1 METGTDRALTPARGT
16 LLRVQRSSKLAAGAH
31 IVTAM
36 GIGAV
41 ALQLAGRPVSASLT
55 RGIALAALPI
65 AIAMAIRT
73 ASAIWRG
80 PALMHFPVEYA
91 VLCRASDAADVRA
104 AASLRGPLG
113 GAGHVHRARLVVP
126 AAAWLLAAVVLGFV
140 AAGAAERPECRQAL
154 LWMGVAVAV
163 RALFPPR
170 AFWYR
175 EHRDGSVVL
184 YPASVTEHVTL
195 RARRLSKAA

>member
-1 METGTDRALTPARGT
+1 VETGTGRALTPARGT
-16 LLRVQRSSKLAAGAH
+16 LLRVRRSSKLAAGALV
-31 IVTAM
+31 VTAV

-41 ALQLAGRPVSASLT
+41 SLQLAGRPVSASLT
-55 RGIALAALPI
+55 RGIALAALPV

-91 VLCRASDAADVRA
+91 VLCRASEAADVRA
-104 AASLRGPLG
+104 AACLRGPLG
-113 GAGHVHRARLVVP
+113 GAGHVHRGRLVVP
-126 AAAWLLAAVVLGFV
+126 VVGWLLAAVVLGFV

-154 LWMGVAVAV
+154 VWMGVAVAA
-163 RALFPPR
+163 RALFPARP
-170 AFWYR
+170 FWYR
-175 EHRDGSVVL
+175 ERRDGSVVL
-184 YPASVTEHVTL
+184 YPASVTAHVSL